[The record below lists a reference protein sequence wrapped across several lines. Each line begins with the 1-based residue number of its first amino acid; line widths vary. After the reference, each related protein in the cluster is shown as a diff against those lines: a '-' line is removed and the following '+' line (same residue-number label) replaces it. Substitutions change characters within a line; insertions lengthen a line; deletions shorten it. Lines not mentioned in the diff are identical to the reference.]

1 MGRMRHYS
9 HFATY
14 STKEHFTISTS
25 LLLFFT
31 LKIHKFTL
39 EMVCDYTSCV
49 LVEKVLCNSP
59 ITFWAH
65 RSYFCKWDHSAYKKK
80 VFLFIRVVCILVLWV
95 WVGFFV
101 RKHRESS
108 ENNLTSFLTV
118 SQSEKL
124 FSVCYISHRKEYPNI
139 HYMAEKYQ
147 KLFLMYYW
155 YILMIFWFNLVSS
168 CGQAW
173 GNLTWGNWT
182 VVLPPCVLS
191 L

>member
-1 MGRMRHYS
+1 MITHRVCWWKKFYVIHQLP
-9 HFATY
+9 F
-14 STKEHFTISTS
+14 EHIDHIFVNETI
-25 LLLFFT
+25 
-31 LKIHKFTL
+31 
-39 EMVCDYTSCV
+39 V
-49 LVEKVLCNSP
+49 P
-59 ITFWAH
+59 I
-65 RSYFCKWDHSAYKKK
+65 RKKS
-80 VFLFIRVVCILVLWV
+80 FFIRVVCILVLWV

-168 CGQAW
+168 CGRAW
-173 GNLTWGNWT
+173 GNSTWGNWT